1 MILICSCLVLAS
13 CGSDVDLAEAVVTQ
27 MCGCCTRNRLDEK
40 LESLVS
46 RGVCASIQL
55 DYGLGILNTMGPH
68 QQSSWSETCFLYFC
82 GAALAAALSRSL
94 KL

>member
-55 DYGLGILNTMGPH
+55 D
-68 QQSSWSETCFLYFC
+68 
-82 GAALAAALSRSL
+82 
-94 KL
+94 